1 MIVWRKRATVM
12 VLMRLPN
19 LLILPLFAAA
29 AFGAGDPLNAPVP
42 LGPKVGDPHS
52 AGEDAIKLQA
62 AQRAQLLGFPTTAAS
77 LYREL
82 LSDGQV
88 DRPRVSLMLAT
99 ALLDSGELD
108 TAERTLDAIPGPK
121 PAAWHLRKALLAD
134 AEGRADAARS
144 EFSGTRFDD
153 LPAADRGWYYFL
165 QGRLSEDPARAAAFY
180 EQSVNS
186 AASELQKTRFQLA
199 REQAMLRSGPV
210 SAAQLD
216 ADRKLSE
223 TNEGQKQGYTL
234 ARLYAV
240 ALSSAGRKAEAIDVL
255 KLQLRILPPQERA
268 EADNFRFLLGV
279 IAGAADSAGRH
290 ALISLLTEGIDPV
303 RQRIALE
310 LLARGSGDGTARQEF
325 KQTLDDLIATAHPI
339 LESLLLYR
347 AELYLRDKDHAR
359 AEADANALLDKFPGS
374 SLKPY
379 ARMVL
384 TGSAWEQHRYRT
396 AADAAT
402 KARSDMPA
410 GPARSQIS
418 VLVAEAWYRAGD
430 FRSAADAYAASLRE
444 PPPGVPIGS
453 LMFQRVQ
460 SEIGAGNLTGAETV
474 LDDMEKD
481 PSFDPMHRWEAE
493 WNLARALEVDGRT
506 ADALARVT
514 RLLSEDRAA
523 SRLLSPELRGRVA
536 LLQARLSFEAH
547 KPELTLSLVDALSSS
562 VTGLSTDL
570 QAEIISSGA
579 LLKAQADFDLKRDDD
594 ANKEI
599 TSLRAT
605 YKGSDA
611 ALYSY
616 FVQADHA
623 AQQDRIADALALYT
637 ALATDYPDRPYAP
650 YALYQSALQAEQLG
664 NLEDANQRIEELV
677 ALVAKY
683 PNNDVR
689 GLVFYARLKQG
700 DLLRKLNQ
708 FPQAQQAY
716 EALINSSPGEADA
729 ILARLALAECHNA
742 QSSNDASHAD
752 RARTLFEDL
761 LDRVDAPVEV
771 RVEAGYNLGE
781 LSARENK
788 LSRAQVVWWSEVVS
802 PFLLDPQ
809 RSEQLGAKGRWW
821 MSRTLLEL
829 GSLYERQGQLEE
841 AKRAWLLIL
850 QRGLPGGSL
859 ARARLTRYHLPE
871 SAMTFPQGR

>member
-1 MIVWRKRATVM
+1 
-12 VLMRLPN
+12 
-19 LLILPLFAAA
+19 
-29 AFGAGDPLNAPVP
+29 
-42 LGPKVGDPHS
+42 
-52 AGEDAIKLQA
+52 
-62 AQRAQLLGFPTTAAS
+62 
-77 LYREL
+77 
-82 LSDGQV
+82 
-88 DRPRVSLMLAT
+88 
-99 ALLDSGELD
+99 
-108 TAERTLDAIPGPK
+108 
-121 PAAWHLRKALLAD
+121 
-134 AEGRADAARS
+134 
-144 EFSGTRFDD
+144 
-153 LPAADRGWYYFL
+153 
-165 QGRLSEDPARAAAFY
+165 
-180 EQSVNS
+180 
-186 AASELQKTRFQLA
+186 
-199 REQAMLRSGPV
+199 
-210 SAAQLD
+210 
-216 ADRKLSE
+216 
-223 TNEGQKQGYTL
+223 
-234 ARLYAV
+234 
-240 ALSSAGRKAEAIDVL
+240 
-255 KLQLRILPPQERA
+255 
-268 EADNFRFLLGV
+268 
-279 IAGAADSAGRH
+279 
-290 ALISLLTEGIDPV
+290 
-303 RQRIALE
+303 
-310 LLARGSGDGTARQEF
+310 
-325 KQTLDDLIATAHPI
+325 
-339 LESLLLYR
+339 
-347 AELYLRDKDHAR
+347 
-359 AEADANALLDKFPGS
+359 
-374 SLKPY
+374 
-379 ARMVL
+379 
-384 TGSAWEQHRYRT
+384 
-396 AADAAT
+396 
-402 KARSDMPA
+402 
-410 GPARSQIS
+410 
-418 VLVAEAWYRAGD
+418 
-430 FRSAADAYAASLRE
+430 
-444 PPPGVPIGS
+444 
-453 LMFQRVQ
+453 MFQRVQ

-562 VTGLSTDL
+562 LTGLSTDL